1 MALEILKILYLE
13 TGVNNELVNQI
24 ENPDRSKLPDDV
36 IIEHVGDMWNDAF
49 RPDFIF
55 SPDNINR
62 LDEFDR
68 HDHDDAGA
76 GRFGGSRGVSGF
88 GGGRDWL

>member
-1 MALEILKILYLE
+1 M
-13 TGVNNELVNQI
+13 
-24 ENPDRSKLPDDV
+24 PDDV
-36 IIEHVGDMWNDAF
+36 IIEHAGDLWNDAF

-76 GRFGGSRGVSGF
+76 GRFGGGRNVNPYRAPSSGQNDRKRSAA
-88 GGGRDWL
+88 GHSGSSMQPPRKYRY